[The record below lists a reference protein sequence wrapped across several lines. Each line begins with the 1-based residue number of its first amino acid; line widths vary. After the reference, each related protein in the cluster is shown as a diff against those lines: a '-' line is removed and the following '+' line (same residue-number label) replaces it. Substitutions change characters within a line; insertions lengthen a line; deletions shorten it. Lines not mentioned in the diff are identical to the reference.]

1 VQPKMWPKAVNQ
13 CWKSRL
19 EKRVNMEP
27 ITGGARQRTYY
38 SLVLFDRTTVG
49 VTPVKKSSRG

>member
-1 VQPKMWPKAVNQ
+1 MQPKMWPKAVNQ

-27 ITGGARQRTYY
+27 ITGGGKAENIL
-38 SLVLFDRTTVG
+38 LVGAV
-49 VTPVKKSSRG
+49 